1 MLQFTY
7 GIGHCC
13 CIVMSNQPQ
22 VEEYLLRVACPLLIG
37 KISYCG
43 KKREGPI
50 GSNPSPKRAPATED
64 LSAPVPQNSCRYFIA
79 Q

>member
-1 MLQFTY
+1 MYQKRTLLMLQFTY

-43 KKREGPI
+43 KK
-50 GSNPSPKRAPATED
+50 KRGAHRIEP
-64 LSAPVPQNSCRYFIA
+64 LSQKSTGN
-79 Q
+79 